1 MQLNRLIKEL
11 SQENIL
17 SPEIKTCIVRIL
29 SRRESRLMLPE
40 EKARVKID
48 KQLRNVGWCIVSRNE
63 YLPNSTVAVKE
74 ALMVGN
80 TESDYLLFIDGK
92 AIAVV
97 EAKREENPLGDD
109 VKKQAEDY
117 AVSPQSWYALWFEK
131 LIPLVYMANGNKI
144 YFKNMLVEDSE
155 YEELSQMHSPKKM
168 LQMVGKKSEY
178 GVLPLLEK
186 RGLRDCQYNAE
197 IKFEESLKLGNKKN
211 LAVLAT
217 GSGKTYLACLASYRL
232 LNYTSTKR
240 ILFLVDRNNLARQTE
255 TEFSLF
261 DRTENQMRMGDLY
274 TINRL
279 KKETDI
285 KSDIVIST
293 IQKLFAVLTGQDIQ
307 ESNEDAE
314 DEIAK
319 NDEEKDNNEVVEL
332 GDDLKLPPD
341 YFQLIIVDECH
352 RSIYGKWKK
361 VLDYFSSATVLGLT
375 ATPTPEA
382 YAYFNNN
389 IIEQYTYDDSV
400 VDGVNVPPR
409 IYRIITDVT
418 EHGGTIEKGSKVIET
433 AKRSGK
439 SETHNAQTTVE
450 YGSTELDRSIVNKSQ
465 IREVLM
471 AYKKAIYEDL
481 YPEREKKWEYI
492 PKTLI
497 FAKSDSHATDIVEI
511 AKEVFKTEFENDE
524 LPENFVQKI
533 TYSSG
538 DSNALI
544 RELRTEKDFRIAVT
558 VTLVAT
564 GTDVK
569 PLEVV
574 LFMKDVHSDVL
585 YTQMKGRGCRVISDD
600 KLKEV
605 TPNADTKE
613 CYYIVD
619 AVGVTESEKN
629 IPKPGA
635 GQGPKRALSLEH
647 LLERLAHNEVSDD
660 NLMLLRDYCSTI
672 NRRYEE
678 SVLFS
683 RHLDYFITNYGFAP
697 RKLANDINTAFAEG
711 TLVEYI
717 DPSHDNT
724 ERMAL
729 IYCLIGN
736 LQARNKL
743 LEMQR
748 GYMVESDDRD
758 KVLYAGFSKESA
770 RTYIE
775 NFEKYLEDNKDSIE
789 ALRIIYNSEDI
800 VITHEMLI
808 ELRDRLLAESRQYG
822 VYQIWKN
829 YKILDEQG
837 DVEVLDGKEN
847 VNALTNLIQIVR
859 YAYKKNSKLT
869 SLING
874 YAQRFTLYCG
884 QAQRVLTEDQKD
896 IMQQIAEYIINDG
909 AIMVMEL
916 NETDTEL
923 WKRAVKSFGG
933 AALASEIQTLSKFIL
948 KVA

>member
-1 MQLNRLIKEL
+1 
-11 SQENIL
+11 
-17 SPEIKTCIVRIL
+17 
-29 SRRESRLMLPE
+29 MLPE

-48 KQLRNVGWCIVSRNE
+48 KQLRNVGWDIVSRNE

-178 GVLPLLEK
+178 GALPLLEK

-307 ESNEDAE
+307 EGNEDAE

-544 RELRTEKDFRIAVT
+544 RDLRTEKDFRIAVT

-717 DPSHDNT
+717 GPSHDNT
-724 ERMAL
+724 ERIAL

-775 NFEKYLEDNKDSIE
+775 NFEKHLEDNKDSIE

-909 AIMVMEL
+909 AITVMEL

-933 AALASEIQTLSKFIL
+933 AALAGEIQTLSKFIL

>member
-1 MQLNRLIKEL
+1 
-11 SQENIL
+11 
-17 SPEIKTCIVRIL
+17 
-29 SRRESRLMLPE
+29 MLPE

-48 KQLRNVGWCIVSRNE
+48 KQLRNAGWDIVARNE
-63 YLPNSTVAVKE
+63 YLPNSTSAVKE
-74 ALMVGN
+74 ALMGGN

-97 EAKREENPLGDD
+97 EAKREENPLGDE
-109 VKKQAEDY
+109 VKNQAEDY
-117 AVSPQSWYALWFEK
+117 AVSPQAWYGLWFEK

-144 YFKNMLVEDSE
+144 YFKNMLVEGSD

-168 LQMVGKKSEY
+168 LQIVGKKSEY
-178 GVLPLLEK
+178 GALPLIEK
-186 RGLRDCQYNAE
+186 RGLRDCQYRAE
-197 IKFEESLKLGNKKN
+197 VKFEESLKMGNKKN

-232 LNYTSTKR
+232 LNYTPTKR

-255 TEFSLF
+255 SEFSVF
-261 DRTENQMRMGDLY
+261 DRTEGQQKMGSLY

-279 KKETDI
+279 KTEEDI
-285 KSDIVIST
+285 KGDIVIST
-293 IQKLFAVLTGQDIQ
+293 IQKLFCVLTGQAIND
-307 ESNEDAE
+307 SDEDAE
-314 DEIAK
+314 DEKAK
-319 NDEEKDNNEVVEL
+319 ADEEKNSKTVIDL
-332 GDDLKLPPD
+332 GNDLKLPPD

-361 VLDYFSSATVLGLT
+361 VLDYFSGATVLGLT

-382 YAYFNNN
+382 YAYFNKNV
-389 IIEQYTYDDSV
+389 IEEYTYDDSV

-409 IYRIITDVT
+409 VYRIITDIT
-418 EHGGTIEKGSKVIET
+418 AHGGTIEKGTKITETSKRT
-433 AKRSGK
+433 GK
-439 SETHNAQTTVE
+439 SEIIDAGTSVE
-450 YGSTELDRSIVNKSQ
+450 YGASELDRSVVNKKQ
-465 IREVLM
+465 IKEVLM

-481 YPEREKKWEYI
+481 YPSREQKWEYI

-497 FAKSDSHATDIVEI
+497 FAKDDNHATEIVDI
-511 AKEVFKTEFENDE
+511 AKNVFKPEFENDAI
-524 LPENFVQKI
+524 PEKFVQKI
-533 TYSSG
+533 TYSAG

-544 RELRTEKDFRIAVT
+544 RDLRTEKDFRIAVT

-619 AVGVTESEKN
+619 AVGVTESEKH
-629 IPKPGA
+629 IPKPGPD
-635 GQGPKRALSLEH
+635 GSGKKNLSLEH
-647 LLERLAHNEVSDD
+647 LLERLAHNEVSDE

-678 SVLFS
+678 NVLFG
-683 RHLDYFITNYGFAP
+683 RHLDYFITNFGFAP
-697 RKLANDINTAFAEG
+697 RKLANDINTAFTQG

-717 DPSHDNT
+717 SPSNDNSM
-724 ERMAL
+724 RMGL

-748 GYMVESDDRD
+748 GYLVETGDDD

-770 RTYIE
+770 KTYIE
-775 NFEKYLEDNKDSIE
+775 NFEKYLEDHKDDIE
-789 ALRIIYNSEDI
+789 ALRIIYNSEDK
-800 VITHEMLI
+800 VITHEMLM
-808 ELRDRLLAESRQYG
+808 ELRDRLLSESRQYG

-829 YKILDEQG
+829 YKLLDEQG
-837 DVEVLDGKEN
+837 DVEALDGKAN
-847 VNALTNLIQIVR
+847 VNALTNLIQIIR
-859 YAYKKNSKLT
+859 YAYKKSQKLT

-874 YAQRFTLYCG
+874 YASRFSLYCG
-884 QAQRVLTEDQKD
+884 QNQRILTEEQKD

-909 AIMVMEL
+909 AITVMEL

-923 WKRAVKSFGG
+923 WKKAVKSFGG
-933 AALASEIQTLSKFIL
+933 KTLASEIQTLSKFIL

>member
-1 MQLNRLIKEL
+1 
-11 SQENIL
+11 
-17 SPEIKTCIVRIL
+17 
-29 SRRESRLMLPE
+29 MLPE

-48 KQLRNVGWCIVSRNE
+48 KQLRNAGWDIVSRNE
-63 YLPNSTVAVKE
+63 YLPNSTTAVKE

-80 TESDYLLFIDGK
+80 TESDYLLFVDGK

-97 EAKREENPLGDD
+97 EAKREENPLGDE

-168 LQMVGKKSEY
+168 LQTIGKKSEY
-178 GVLPLLEK
+178 GALPVLER
-186 RGLRDCQYNAE
+186 RGLRDCQYKAE
-197 IKFEESLKLGNKKN
+197 TKLEESLKLGNKKN

-232 LNYTSTKR
+232 LNYTQTKR
-240 ILFLVDRNNLARQTE
+240 ILFLADRNNLAKQALS
-255 TEFSLF
+255 EFSLF
-261 DRTENQMRMGDLY
+261 DRTENMQQMGNLY
-274 TINRL
+274 TIKRL
-279 KKETDI
+279 RKENDVNA
-285 KSDIVIST
+285 DIVIST
-293 IQKLFAVLTGQDIQ
+293 IQKLFAVLTGQAIQ
-307 ESNEDAE
+307 DGNEDEE
-314 DEIAK
+314 DELAK
-319 NDEEKDNNEVVEL
+319 KNEEKESKEVVEL
-332 GDDLKLPPD
+332 GNDLKLPPD

-361 VLDYFSSATVLGLT
+361 VLDYFSGATVLGLT

-382 YAYFNNN
+382 YAFFNNN
-389 IIEQYTYDDSV
+389 IIENYKYEDSI
-400 VDGVNVPPR
+400 VDGVNVPSR

-418 EHGGTIEKGSKVIET
+418 AHGGTIEQGAKVVET
-433 AKRSGK
+433 AKRTGK
-439 SETHNAQTTVE
+439 SETHAAPITVE
-450 YGSTELDRSIVNKSQ
+450 YGSSELDRSVVNKNQ
-465 IREVLM
+465 IREVLL

-481 YPEREKKWEYI
+481 YPERDKKWEYI

-497 FAKSDSHATDIVEI
+497 FAKDDNHATEIVEI
-511 AKEVFKTEFENDE
+511 AEDVFKTEFENDI
-524 LPENFVQKI
+524 LPKNYVQKI
-533 TYSSG
+533 TYTAG
-538 DSNALI
+538 DSDALI
-544 RELRTEKDFRIAVT
+544 TDLRTTKDFRIAVT

-619 AVGVTESEKN
+619 AVGVTESEKH
-629 IPKPGA
+629 IPKPGV
-635 GQGPKRALSLEH
+635 GPGSKRPLSLER

-678 SVLFS
+678 SVLFG
-683 RHLDYFITNYGFAP
+683 RHLDYFITSYGFAP

-717 DPSHDNT
+717 SPSHDNT
-724 ERMAL
+724 ARMAL

-748 GYMVESDDRD
+748 GYMVESGDDD

-770 RTYIE
+770 KTYIE
-775 NFEKYLEDNKDSIE
+775 NFEKYLDDNKDSIE
-789 ALRIIYNSEDI
+789 ALRIIYNSEDTL
-800 VITHEMLI
+800 ITHEMLM
-808 ELRDRLLAESRQYG
+808 ELQDRLLAESRQYG
-822 VYQIWKN
+822 AYQIWKN
-829 YKILDEQG
+829 YKLLDEQG
-837 DVEVLDGKEN
+837 DVEALDGKAN
-847 VNALTNLIQIVR
+847 INALTNLIQIVR
-859 YAYKKNSKLT
+859 YAYKKNQKLT

-874 YAQRFTLYCG
+874 YAQRFSLYCG
-884 QAQRVLTEDQKD
+884 RAQRVLTEDQKD

-909 AIMVMEL
+909 AITVMEL

-933 AALASEIQTLSKFIL
+933 ATLASEIQTLSKFIL

>member
-1 MQLNRLIKEL
+1 
-11 SQENIL
+11 
-17 SPEIKTCIVRIL
+17 
-29 SRRESRLMLPE
+29 MLPE

-48 KQLRNVGWCIVSRNE
+48 KQLRNAGWDIVSRNE
-63 YLPNSTVAVKE
+63 YLPNSTTAVKE

-97 EAKREENPLGDD
+97 EAKREENPLGDE
-109 VKKQAEDY
+109 VKKQAENY
-117 AVSPQSWYALWFEK
+117 AMSPQPWYALWFER
-131 LIPLVYMANGNKI
+131 LIPLVYMANGNKL
-144 YFKNMLVEDSE
+144 YFKNMLIEDSE
-155 YEELSQMHSPKKM
+155 YEELTQMHSPKKM
-168 LQMVGKKSEY
+168 LQIVGRKSEY
-178 GVLPLLEK
+178 GALPVLER
-186 RGLRDCQYNAE
+186 RGLRDCQYRAE
-197 IKFEESLKLGNKKN
+197 TKFEESLKLGNKKN

-232 LNYTSTKR
+232 LNYTPTKR
-240 ILFLVDRNNLARQTE
+240 ILFLVDRNNLAKQTE
-255 TEFSLF
+255 SEFSVF
-261 DRTENQMRMGDLY
+261 DRTENQQKMGTLY
-274 TINRL
+274 NINRL
-279 KKETDI
+279 KKESDI

-293 IQKLFAVLTGQDIQ
+293 IQKLFAVLTGQAIQ
-307 ESNEDAE
+307 EGNEDVE

-319 NDEEKDNNEVVEL
+319 NDEEKDSKNVVEL
-332 GDDLKLPPD
+332 GEDLKLPPD

-361 VLDYFSSATVLGLT
+361 VLDYFSGATVLGLT

-418 EHGGTIEKGSKVIET
+418 AHGGTIEKGTKIVET
-433 AKRSGK
+433 TKRTGK
-439 SETHNAQTTVE
+439 SEIHIAQTTVE
-450 YGSTELDRSIVNKSQ
+450 YGSAELDRSVVNKNQ
-465 IREVLM
+465 IKEVLM

-481 YPEREKKWEYI
+481 YPARDKKWEYI

-497 FAKSDSHATDIVEI
+497 FAKDDNHATEIVDI
-511 AKEVFKTEFENDE
+511 AQQVFKSEFENNE
-524 LPENFVQKI
+524 LPEHFVQKI
-533 TYSSG
+533 TYSAG

-544 RELRTEKDFRIAVT
+544 RDLRTEKDFRIAVT

-619 AVGVTESEKN
+619 AVGVTESEKH
-629 IPKPGA
+629 IPKPVVGP
-635 GQGPKRALSLEH
+635 GPKKHLSLEH

-660 NLMLLRDYCSTI
+660 NLILLRDYCSTI

-678 SVLFS
+678 SVLFG

-697 RKLANDINTAFAEG
+697 RKLTNDINTALSEG
-711 TLVEYI
+711 MLVEYVS
-717 DPSHDNT
+717 PSHDNAA
-724 ERMAL
+724 RMAL
-729 IYCLIGN
+729 IYCLIGT

-748 GYMVESDDRD
+748 GYMIESGDEDQI
-758 KVLYAGFSKESA
+758 LYAGFSKESA
-770 RTYIE
+770 KSYIE

-789 ALRIIYNSEDI
+789 ALRIIYNSEDT
-800 VITHEMLI
+800 VITHEMLM

-829 YKILDEQG
+829 YKLLDEQG
-837 DVEVLDGKEN
+837 DVETLDGKAN

-859 YAYKKNSKLT
+859 YAYKKNQKLT

-874 YAQRFTLYCG
+874 YAQRFNLYCG
-884 QAQRVLTEDQKD
+884 RAQRVLSEDQKE

-909 AIMVMEL
+909 AISVMEL

-933 AALASEIQTLSKFIL
+933 ATLASEIQTLSKFIL

>member
-1 MQLNRLIKEL
+1 M
-11 SQENIL
+11 
-17 SPEIKTCIVRIL
+17 P
-29 SRRESRLMLPE
+29 MLPE

-48 KQLRNVGWCIVSRNE
+48 KQLRNAGWDIVARNE
-63 YLPNSTVAVKE
+63 YLPNGTSAVKE
-74 ALMVGN
+74 ALMGGN

-97 EAKREENPLGDD
+97 EAKREDNPLGDE

-117 AVSPQSWYALWFEK
+117 AVSPQDWYGLWFEK

-144 YFKNMLVEDSE
+144 YFKNMLVENSD

-168 LQMVGKKSEY
+168 LQIIGKKSEY
-178 GVLPLLEK
+178 GALPLIEK
-186 RGLRDCQYNAE
+186 RGLRDCQYRAE
-197 IKFEESLKLGNKKN
+197 VKFEESLKMGNKKN

-217 GSGKTYLACLASYRL
+217 GSGKTYLACLAAYRL
-232 LNYTSTKR
+232 LNYTPTKR

-255 TEFSLF
+255 SEFSVF
-261 DRTENQMRMGDLY
+261 DRTEGQQKMGNLY

-279 KKETDI
+279 KKEEDI
-285 KSDIVIST
+285 KGDIVIST
-293 IQKLFAVLTGQDIQ
+293 IQKLFCVLTGQEIND
-307 ESNEDAE
+307 SDEDAE
-314 DEIAK
+314 DEKAK
-319 NDEEKDNNEVVEL
+319 ADEEKDSKTVVDL
-332 GDDLKLPPD
+332 GNDLKLPPD

-361 VLDYFSSATVLGLT
+361 VLDYFSGATVLGLT

-382 YAYFNNN
+382 YAYFNKNV
-389 IIEQYTYDDSV
+389 IEEYTYDDSV

-409 IYRIITDVT
+409 VYRIITDVT
-418 EHGGTIEKGSKVIET
+418 AHGGTIEKGTKIIET
-433 AKRSGK
+433 AKRTRK
-439 SETHNAQTTVE
+439 SETIDVGTSVE
-450 YGSTELDRSIVNKSQ
+450 YGAAELDRSVVNKKQ
-465 IREVLM
+465 IKEVLM
-471 AYKKAIYEDL
+471 AYKKSIYEDL
-481 YPEREKKWEYI
+481 YPNREKKWEYI

-497 FAKSDSHATDIVEI
+497 FAKDDNHATEIVDI
-511 AKEVFKTEFENDE
+511 AKDVFKSEFENE
-524 LPENFVQKI
+524 AIPEKFVQKI
-533 TYSSG
+533 TYSAG

-544 RELRTEKDFRIAVT
+544 RDLRTEKEFRIAVT

-619 AVGVTESEKN
+619 AVGVTESEKH
-629 IPKPGA
+629 IPKPGPD
-635 GQGPKRALSLEH
+635 GSGKKNLSLEH
-647 LLERLAHNEVSDD
+647 LLERLAHNEVSDE

-678 SVLFS
+678 SVLFG
-683 RHLDYFITNYGFAP
+683 RHLDYFITNFGFAP
-697 RKLANDINTAFAEG
+697 RKLANDINTAFAQG

-717 DPSHDNT
+717 SPSHDNSM
-724 ERMAL
+724 RMGL

-748 GYMVESDDRD
+748 GYLVETGDDD
-758 KVLYAGFSKESA
+758 KVLYAGFSKETA
-770 RTYIE
+770 KKYIE
-775 NFEKYLEDNKDSIE
+775 NFEKYLEDHKDDIE
-789 ALRIIYNSEDI
+789 ALRIIYNSEDK
-800 VITHEMLI
+800 VITHDMLM
-808 ELRDRLLAESRQYG
+808 ELRDRLLSESRQYG

-829 YKILDEQG
+829 YKLLDEQS
-837 DVEVLDGKEN
+837 DVEVLDGKAN

-859 YAYKKNSKLT
+859 YAYKKSQKLT

-874 YAQRFTLYCG
+874 YASRFSLYCG
-884 QAQRVLTEDQKD
+884 QNQRILTEEQKD

-909 AIMVMEL
+909 AITVMEL

-923 WKRAVKSFGG
+923 WKKAVKSFGG
-933 AALASEIQTLSKFIL
+933 KTLASEIQTLSKFIL

>member
-1 MQLNRLIKEL
+1 
-11 SQENIL
+11 
-17 SPEIKTCIVRIL
+17 
-29 SRRESRLMLPE
+29 MLPE

-48 KQLRNVGWCIVSRNE
+48 KQLRNAGWDIVSRNE
-63 YLPNSTVAVKE
+63 YLPNSTTAVKE

-80 TESDYLLFIDGK
+80 TESDYLLFVDGK

-97 EAKREENPLGDD
+97 EAKREENPLGDE

-168 LQMVGKKSEY
+168 LQILGKKSEY
-178 GVLPLLEK
+178 GALPLLEK
-186 RGLRDCQYNAE
+186 RGLRDCQYKAE
-197 IKFEESLKLGNKKN
+197 TKFEESLKLGNKKN

-232 LNYTSTKR
+232 LNYTPTKR

-255 TEFSLF
+255 SEFSLF
-261 DRTENQMRMGDLY
+261 DRTENQQKMGTLY

-293 IQKLFAVLTGQDIQ
+293 IQKLFAVLTGQAIQ
-307 ESNEDAE
+307 EGNEDAE

-319 NDEEKDNNEVVEL
+319 NNEEKDGKDVVEL
-332 GDDLKLPPD
+332 GDDLKLPQD

-361 VLDYFSSATVLGLT
+361 VLDYFSGATVLGLT

-418 EHGGTIEKGSKVIET
+418 AHGGTIEKGSEVIET
-433 AKRSGK
+433 AKKTSRSE
-439 SETHNAQTTVE
+439 SHIAQTTVE
-450 YGSTELDRSIVNKSQ
+450 YNSTELDRSVVNKNQ
-465 IREVLM
+465 IKEVLM

-481 YPEREKKWEYI
+481 YPTRDKKWKYI

-497 FAKSDSHATDIVEI
+497 FAKDDNHATEIVNI
-511 AKEVFKTEFENDE
+511 AQEVFKTEFNNEE
-524 LPENFVQKI
+524 LPEKFVQKI
-533 TYSSG
+533 TYSAG

-544 RELRTEKDFRIAVT
+544 RDLRTEKDFRIAVT

-619 AVGVTESEKN
+619 AVGVTESEKH

-635 GQGPKRALSLEH
+635 GPELKRHLSLEN
-647 LLERLAHNEVSDD
+647 LIERLAHNEVSDD

-678 SVLFS
+678 NVLFG

-711 TLVEYI
+711 MLVEYVS
-717 DPSHDNT
+717 PSHDNT
-724 ERMAL
+724 ARMAL

-736 LQARNKL
+736 IQARNKL
-743 LEMQR
+743 LEMQK
-748 GYMVESDDRD
+748 GYMVESGDEDQ
-758 KVLYAGFSKESA
+758 VLYSGFSKESA
-770 RTYIE
+770 KTYIE
-775 NFEKYLEDNKDSIE
+775 NFEKYLEDNKDNIE
-789 ALRIIYNSEDI
+789 ALRIIYNLENTI
-800 VITHEMLI
+800 ITHDMLM

-829 YKILDEQG
+829 YKLLDEQG
-837 DVEVLDGKEN
+837 DVEALDGKEN

-859 YAYKKNSKLT
+859 YAYGKNQKLT
-869 SLING
+869 TLING
-874 YAQRFTLYCG
+874 YAQRFSLYCG
-884 QAQRVLTEDQKD
+884 QNQRELSEEQKN
-896 IMQQIAEYIINDG
+896 IMQQIADYIVNDG
-909 AIMVMEL
+909 AISVMEL

-923 WKRAVKSFGG
+923 WKKAVKSFSSDI
-933 AALASEIQTLSKFIL
+933 LASEIQMLSKFIL

>member
-1 MQLNRLIKEL
+1 
-11 SQENIL
+11 
-17 SPEIKTCIVRIL
+17 
-29 SRRESRLMLPE
+29 MLPE

-48 KQLRNVGWCIVSRNE
+48 KQLRNAGWDIVSRNE

-80 TESDYLLFIDGK
+80 TESDYLLFIEGK
-92 AIAVV
+92 AIAVI
-97 EAKREENPLGDD
+97 EAKREENPLGDE
-109 VKKQAEDY
+109 VKKQVENY
-117 AVSPQSWYALWFEK
+117 AVSPQAWYALWFEK

-144 YFKNMLVEDSE
+144 YFKNMLNQNSR
-155 YEELSQMHSPKKM
+155 YEELSKMHSPKKM
-168 LQMVGKKSEY
+168 LQIVQKKSEY
-178 GVLPLLEK
+178 GALPLLEK
-186 RGLRDCQYNAE
+186 RGLRDCQYKAE
-197 IKFEESLKLGNKKN
+197 LEFEESLKHGKKKN

-261 DRTENQMRMGDLY
+261 DKTEKQQKMGVLY
-274 TINRL
+274 SINRL

-293 IQKLFAVLTGQDIQ
+293 IQKLFAVLTGQAIQ
-307 ESNEDAE
+307 DGNEDVE
-314 DEIAK
+314 DEIIK
-319 NDEEKDNNEVVEL
+319 NDEEKDSNDIIEL
-332 GDDLKLPPD
+332 GDNLQLPSD
-341 YFQLIIVDECH
+341 YFQFIIVDECH

-382 YAYFNNN
+382 YAFFNNN

-409 IYRIITDVT
+409 IYRIITDIT
-418 EHGGTIEKGSKVIET
+418 AHGGTIERGSKVGET
-433 AKRSGK
+433 AKRTGK
-439 SETHNAQTTVE
+439 FETHTVQTTVE
-450 YGSTELDRSIVNKSQ
+450 YGSVELDRSVVNKNQ
-465 IREVLM
+465 IKEVLM
-471 AYKKAIYEDL
+471 AYKRAIYEDL

-497 FAKSDSHATDIVEI
+497 FAKDDNHATEIVDI
-511 AKEVFKTEFENDE
+511 AKEVFKTEFDNDE

-533 TYSSG
+533 TYSAG
-538 DSNALI
+538 NSNVLI
-544 RELRTEKDFRIAVT
+544 RDLRTEKDFRIAVT

-564 GTDVK
+564 GTDIK

-619 AVGVTESEKN
+619 AVGVTESEKH
-629 IPKPGA
+629 IPKPSLGS
-635 GQGPKRALSLEH
+635 GSNKHLSLEH
-647 LLERLAHNEVSDD
+647 VLERLAHNELSDD
-660 NLMLLRDYCSTI
+660 NLILLRDYCSTI

-678 SVLFS
+678 SVLFG
-683 RHLDYFITNYGFAP
+683 RHLDYFVTNYGFTP
-697 RKLANDINTAFAEG
+697 RKLANDITSVLVEG
-711 TLVEYI
+711 TLMEYVS
-717 DPSHDNT
+717 PSHDNT
-724 ERMAL
+724 ARRAL
-729 IYCLIGN
+729 VYCLIGN

-748 GYMVESDDRD
+748 GYMIESDDKD
-758 KVLYAGFSKESA
+758 QVLYAGFSKESA
-770 RTYIE
+770 KTYIE
-775 NFEKYLEDNKDSIE
+775 NFEKYLEEHKDDIE
-789 ALRIIYNSEDI
+789 ALRIIYNSEDTI
-800 VITHEMLI
+800 ITHDMLM
-808 ELRDRLLAESRQYG
+808 ELRDRLLSESRQYG

-829 YKILDEQG
+829 YKLLDEQG
-837 DVEVLDGKEN
+837 DVEILDGKAN
-847 VNALTNLIQIVR
+847 VNVLTNLIQIVR
-859 YAYKKNSKLT
+859 YAYKKNQKLT

-874 YAQRFTLYCG
+874 YAQRFSLYCG
-884 QAQRVLTEDQKD
+884 RAQRVLTEDQKD
-896 IMQQIAEYIINDG
+896 IMKQIAEYIINDG
-909 AIMVMEL
+909 AISAMEL

-933 AALASEIQTLSKFIL
+933 VTLASEIQTLAKFIL

>member
-1 MQLNRLIKEL
+1 MNMIEYKRGAKSRKEL
-11 SQENIL
+11 
-17 SPEIKTCIVRIL
+17 T
-29 SRRESRLMLPE
+29 MLPE

-48 KQLRNVGWCIVSRNE
+48 KQLRNAGWDIVSRNE
-63 YLPNSTVAVKE
+63 YLPNSTTAVKE

-97 EAKREENPLGDD
+97 EAKREENPLGDE

-117 AVSPQSWYALWFEK
+117 AVSPQPWYALWFEN

-144 YFKNMLVEDSE
+144 YFKNMLVEGSE

-168 LQMVGKKSEY
+168 LQIVGKKSEY
-178 GVLPLLEK
+178 GALPLIEK
-186 RGLRDCQYNAE
+186 RGLRDCQYRAE
-197 IKFEESLKLGNKKN
+197 TKFEESLKQGNKKN

-232 LNYTSTKR
+232 LNYTPTKR

-255 TEFSLF
+255 SEFSLF
-261 DRTENQMRMGDLY
+261 DRTENQQKMGTLY

-279 KKETDI
+279 KKENDI

-293 IQKLFAVLTGQDIQ
+293 IQKLFAVLTGQVIQ
-307 ESNEDAE
+307 EGNEDAE
-314 DEIAK
+314 DEFAK
-319 NDEEKDNNEVVEL
+319 NDEERDSKDVVEL
-332 GDDLKLPPD
+332 GEDLKLPQD

-361 VLDYFSSATVLGLT
+361 VLDYFSEATVLGLT

-418 EHGGTIEKGSKVIET
+418 AHGGTIEKGAKVVET
-433 AKRSGK
+433 AKKTGK
-439 SETHNAQTTVE
+439 SETHAAQTTIE
-450 YGSTELDRSIVNKSQ
+450 YGSLELDRSVVNKNQ
-465 IREVLM
+465 IKEVLM

-481 YPEREKKWEYI
+481 YPARDKKWEYI

-497 FAKSDSHATDIVEI
+497 FAKDDNHATDIVEI
-511 AKEVFKTEFENDE
+511 AQDVFKTEFDNNE

-533 TYSSG
+533 TYSAG

-544 RELRTEKDFRIAVT
+544 RDLRTEKDFRIAVT

-585 YTQMKGRGCRVISDD
+585 YTQMKGRGCRYISDD

-619 AVGVTESEKN
+619 AVGVTESEKH
-629 IPKPGA
+629 IPKPSVGS
-635 GQGPKRALSLEH
+635 GPKKHLPLEH

-660 NLMLLRDYCSTI
+660 NLMLLRDYCSMI

-678 SVLFS
+678 SVLFG

-697 RKLANDINTAFAEG
+697 RKLANDINTAFAG
-711 TLVEYI
+711 GMLVEYVS
-717 DPSHDNT
+717 PSHGNT
-724 ERMAL
+724 ARMAL

-748 GYMVESDDRD
+748 GYMIESNDEDHI
-758 KVLYAGFSKESA
+758 LYAGFSKESA
-770 RTYIE
+770 KTYIE
-775 NFEKYLEDNKDSIE
+775 NFEKYLEENKDSIE
-789 ALRIIYNSEDI
+789 ALRIIYNSEDTI
-800 VITHEMLI
+800 ITHNMLM

-829 YKILDEQG
+829 YKLLDEQG
-837 DVEVLDGKEN
+837 DVEALDGKEN

-859 YAYKKNSKLT
+859 YAYKKNQKLT
-869 SLING
+869 SLLNG
-874 YAQRFTLYCG
+874 YAQRFSLYCG
-884 QAQRVLTEDQKD
+884 QNQRILTEDQKD
-896 IMQQIAEYIINDG
+896 IMQQIADYIINDG
-909 AIMVMEL
+909 AISVMEL

-923 WKRAVKSFGG
+923 WKKAVKSFGG
-933 AALASEIQTLSKFIL
+933 KTLASEIQTLSKFIL

>member
-1 MQLNRLIKEL
+1 
-11 SQENIL
+11 
-17 SPEIKTCIVRIL
+17 
-29 SRRESRLMLPE
+29 MLPE

-48 KQLRNVGWCIVSRNE
+48 KQLRNAGWDIVARNE
-63 YLPNSTVAVKE
+63 YLPNSTSAVKE
-74 ALMVGN
+74 ALMGGN

-97 EAKREENPLGDD
+97 EAKREENPLGDE

-117 AVSPQSWYALWFEK
+117 AVSPQDWYGVWFEK

-144 YFKNMLVEDSE
+144 YFKNMLVENSD

-168 LQMVGKKSEY
+168 LQIIGKKSEY
-178 GVLPLLEK
+178 GALPLIEK
-186 RGLRDCQYNAE
+186 RGLRACQYRAE
-197 IKFEESLKLGNKKN
+197 VKFEESLKMGNKKN

-217 GSGKTYLACLASYRL
+217 GSGKTYLACLAAYRL

-255 TEFSLF
+255 SEFSVF
-261 DRTENQMRMGDLY
+261 DRTEGQQKMGNLY

-279 KKETDI
+279 KKEEDI
-285 KSDIVIST
+285 KGDIVIST
-293 IQKLFAVLTGQDIQ
+293 IQKLFCVLTGQEIND
-307 ESNEDAE
+307 SDEDAE
-314 DEIAK
+314 DEKAK
-319 NDEEKDNNEVVEL
+319 ADEEKDSKTVVDL
-332 GDDLKLPPD
+332 GNDLKLPPD

-361 VLDYFSSATVLGLT
+361 VLDYFSGATVLGLT

-382 YAYFNNN
+382 YAYFNKNV
-389 IIEQYTYDDSV
+389 IEEYTYDDSV

-409 IYRIITDVT
+409 VYRIITDIT
-418 EHGGTIEKGSKVIET
+418 AHGGTIENEAKITETSKRT
-433 AKRSGK
+433 GK
-439 SETHNAQTTVE
+439 SETIDAGSSVE
-450 YGSTELDRSIVNKSQ
+450 YGASELDRSVVNKKQ
-465 IREVLM
+465 IKEVLM
-471 AYKKAIYEDL
+471 AYKKALYEDL
-481 YPEREKKWEYI
+481 YPSRERKWEYI

-497 FAKSDSHATDIVEI
+497 FAKSDPHANDIVEI
-511 AKEVFKTEFENDE
+511 VEEVFKVEFENGK
-524 LPENFVQKI
+524 LPKNFVKKI
-533 TYSSG
+533 TYTAG

-544 RELRTEKDFRIAVT
+544 RDLRTEKDFRIAVT

-619 AVGVTESEKN
+619 AVGVTESEKH
-629 IPKPGA
+629 IPKPGPD
-635 GQGPKRALSLEH
+635 GSGKKNLSLEH
-647 LLERLAHNEVSDD
+647 LLERLAHNEVSDE

-678 SVLFS
+678 SVLFG
-683 RHLDYFITNYGFAP
+683 RHLDYFITNFGFAP
-697 RKLANDINTAFAEG
+697 RKLANDINTAFAQG

-717 DPSHDNT
+717 SPSHDNSM
-724 ERMAL
+724 RMGL

-748 GYMVESDDRD
+748 GYLVETGDDD
-758 KVLYAGFSKESA
+758 KVLYAGFSKETA
-770 RTYIE
+770 KKYIE
-775 NFEKYLEDNKDSIE
+775 NFEKYLEDHKDDIE
-789 ALRIIYNSEDI
+789 ALRIIYNSEDK
-800 VITHEMLI
+800 VITHDMLM
-808 ELRDRLLAESRQYG
+808 ELRDRLLSESRQYG

-829 YKILDEQG
+829 YKLLDEQG
-837 DVEVLDGKEN
+837 DVEVLDGKAN

-859 YAYKKNSKLT
+859 YAYKKNQKLT

-874 YAQRFTLYCG
+874 YASRFALYCG
-884 QAQRVLTEDQKD
+884 QNQRILTEDQKE
-896 IMQQIAEYIINDG
+896 IMKQIAEYIINDG
-909 AIMVMEL
+909 AITVMEL

-923 WKRAVKSFGG
+923 WKKAVKSIGSKE
-933 AALASEIQTLSKFIL
+933 LSTEIQKLSKLIL

>member
-1 MQLNRLIKEL
+1 
-11 SQENIL
+11 
-17 SPEIKTCIVRIL
+17 
-29 SRRESRLMLPE
+29 MLPE
-40 EKARVKID
+40 EKACVKID
-48 KQLRNVGWCIVSRNE
+48 KQLRNAGWDIVARNE
-63 YLPNSTVAVKE
+63 YLPNSTSAVKE
-74 ALMVGN
+74 ALMGGN

-97 EAKREENPLGDD
+97 EAKREENPLGDE

-117 AVSPQSWYALWFEK
+117 AVSPQDWYGVWFEK

-144 YFKNMLVEDSE
+144 YFKNMLVENSD

-168 LQMVGKKSEY
+168 LQIIGKKSEY
-178 GVLPLLEK
+178 GALPLIEK
-186 RGLRDCQYNAE
+186 RGLRACQYRAE
-197 IKFEESLKLGNKKN
+197 VKFEESLKMGNKKN

-217 GSGKTYLACLASYRL
+217 GSGKTYLACLAAYRL

-255 TEFSLF
+255 SEFSVF
-261 DRTENQMRMGDLY
+261 DRTEGQQKMGNLY

-279 KKETDI
+279 KKEEDI
-285 KSDIVIST
+285 KGDIVIST
-293 IQKLFAVLTGQDIQ
+293 IQKLFCVLTGQEIND
-307 ESNEDAE
+307 SDEDAE
-314 DEIAK
+314 DEKAK
-319 NDEEKDNNEVVEL
+319 ADEEKDSKTVVDL
-332 GDDLKLPPD
+332 GNDLKLPPD

-361 VLDYFSSATVLGLT
+361 VLDYFSGATVLGLT

-382 YAYFNNN
+382 YAYFNKNV
-389 IIEQYTYDDSV
+389 IEEYTYDDSV

-409 IYRIITDVT
+409 VYRIITDIT
-418 EHGGTIEKGSKVIET
+418 AHGGTIENGAKITETSKRT
-433 AKRSGK
+433 GK
-439 SETHNAQTTVE
+439 SETIDAGSSVE
-450 YGSTELDRSIVNKSQ
+450 YGASELDRSVVNKKQ
-465 IREVLM
+465 IKEVLM
-471 AYKKAIYEDL
+471 AYKKALYEDL
-481 YPEREKKWEYI
+481 YPSRERKWEYI

-497 FAKSDSHATDIVEI
+497 FAKSDPHANDIVEI
-511 AKEVFKTEFENDE
+511 VEEVFKVEFENGK
-524 LPENFVQKI
+524 LPKNFVKKI
-533 TYSSG
+533 TYTAG

-544 RELRTEKDFRIAVT
+544 RDLRTEKDFRIAVT

-619 AVGVTESEKN
+619 AVGVTESEKH
-629 IPKPGA
+629 IPKPGPD
-635 GQGPKRALSLEH
+635 GSGKKNLSLEH
-647 LLERLAHNEVSDD
+647 LLERLAHNEVSDE

-678 SVLFS
+678 SVLFG
-683 RHLDYFITNYGFAP
+683 RHLDYFITNFGFAP
-697 RKLANDINTAFAEG
+697 RKLANDINTAFAQG

-717 DPSHDNT
+717 SPSHDNSM
-724 ERMAL
+724 RMGL

-748 GYMVESDDRD
+748 GYLVETGDDD
-758 KVLYAGFSKESA
+758 KVLYAGFSKETA
-770 RTYIE
+770 KKYIE
-775 NFEKYLEDNKDSIE
+775 NFEKYLEDHKDDIE
-789 ALRIIYNSEDI
+789 ALRIIYNSEDK
-800 VITHEMLI
+800 VITHDMLM
-808 ELRDRLLAESRQYG
+808 ELRDRLLSESRQYG

-829 YKILDEQG
+829 YKLLDEQG
-837 DVEVLDGKEN
+837 DVEVLDGKAN

-859 YAYKKNSKLT
+859 YAYKKNQKLT

-874 YAQRFTLYCG
+874 YASRFALYCG
-884 QAQRVLTEDQKD
+884 QNQRILTEDQKE
-896 IMQQIAEYIINDG
+896 IMKQIAEYIINDG
-909 AIMVMEL
+909 AITVMEL

-923 WKRAVKSFGG
+923 WKKAVKSIGG
-933 AALASEIQTLSKFIL
+933 KELSTEIQKLSKLIL

>member
-1 MQLNRLIKEL
+1 
-11 SQENIL
+11 
-17 SPEIKTCIVRIL
+17 
-29 SRRESRLMLPE
+29 MLPE

-48 KQLRNVGWCIVSRNE
+48 KQLRNAGWNIVARNE
-63 YLPNSTVAVKE
+63 YIPNSTTAVKE
-74 ALMVGN
+74 ALMGGN
-80 TESDYLLFIDGK
+80 TESDYLIFIDGK

-97 EAKREENPLGDD
+97 EAKREENPLGDE

-117 AVSPQSWYALWFEK
+117 AVSPQEWYGLWFEK

-144 YFKNMLVEDSE
+144 YFKNMLVEDSD

-168 LQMVGKKSEY
+168 LQIVGKKSEY
-178 GVLPLLEK
+178 GALPLIEK
-186 RGLRDCQYNAE
+186 RGLRDCQYRAE
-197 IKFEESLKLGNKKN
+197 VKFEESLKMGNKKN

-232 LNYTSTKR
+232 LNYTPTKR

-255 TEFSLF
+255 SEFSVF
-261 DRTENQMRMGDLY
+261 DRTEGQQKMGNLY

-279 KKETDI
+279 KKEEDI
-285 KSDIVIST
+285 KGDIVIST
-293 IQKLFAVLTGQDIQ
+293 IQKLFCVLTGQAIDD
-307 ESNEDAE
+307 SDEDAE
-314 DEIAK
+314 DEKAK
-319 NDEEKDNNEVVEL
+319 ADEEKDSKTVIDL
-332 GDDLKLPPD
+332 GNDLKLPPD

-361 VLDYFSSATVLGLT
+361 VLDYFSGATVLGLT

-382 YAYFNNN
+382 YAYFNKNV
-389 IIEQYTYDDSV
+389 IEEYTYDDSV

-418 EHGGTIEKGSKVIET
+418 AHGGTIEKGSKITET
-433 AKRSGK
+433 SKRTGK
-439 SETHNAQTTVE
+439 SVTMDAGTSVE
-450 YGSTELDRSIVNKSQ
+450 YGASELDRSVVNKKQ
-465 IREVLM
+465 IKEVLM

-481 YPEREKKWEYI
+481 YPSREQKWEYI

-497 FAKSDSHATDIVEI
+497 FAKDDNHATEIVDI
-511 AKEVFKTEFENDE
+511 AKDVFKSEFENDAI
-524 LPENFVQKI
+524 PEKFVQKI
-533 TYSSG
+533 TYSAG

-544 RELRTEKDFRIAVT
+544 RDLRTEKDFRIAVT

-619 AVGVTESEKN
+619 AVGVTESEKH
-629 IPKPGA
+629 IPKPDPDGS
-635 GQGPKRALSLEH
+635 GKKNLSLEH
-647 LLERLAHNEVSDD
+647 LLERLAHNEVSDE

-678 SVLFS
+678 SVLFG
-683 RHLDYFITNYGFAP
+683 RHLDYFITNFGFAP
-697 RKLANDINTAFAEG
+697 RKLANDINTAFTQG

-717 DPSHDNT
+717 SPSHDNSM
-724 ERMAL
+724 RMAL

-748 GYMVESDDRD
+748 GYLVETGDDD
-758 KVLYAGFSKESA
+758 KVLYAGFSKETA
-770 RTYIE
+770 KTYIE
-775 NFEKYLEDNKDSIE
+775 NFEKYLEDHKDDIE
-789 ALRIIYNSEDI
+789 ALRIIYNSEDK
-800 VITHEMLI
+800 VITHDMLL
-808 ELRDRLLAESRQYG
+808 ELRDRLLSESRQYG

-829 YKILDEQG
+829 YKLLDEQG
-837 DVEVLDGKEN
+837 DVETLDGKAN
-847 VNALTNLIQIVR
+847 VNALTNLIQIAR
-859 YAYKKNSKLT
+859 YAYKKSQKLT

-874 YAQRFTLYCG
+874 YASKFSLYCG
-884 QAQRVLTEDQKD
+884 QNQRILTEEQKD
-896 IMQQIAEYIINDG
+896 IMRQIAEYIINDG
-909 AIMVMEL
+909 AITVMEL

-923 WKRAVKSFGG
+923 WKKAVKSFGG
-933 AALASEIQTLSKFIL
+933 KILASEIQTLSKFIL